1 MKKLSM
7 QRMLFECINF
17 VMALLFVI
25 PLGVLAEQLCHY
37 PLYRCCLIPCL
48 SILGFVLG
56 RISMPRPMGV
66 STALCGIGL
75 VIGVVFALLLT
86 PAGLLIKLL
95 ITLLTAFFSVFFFF
109 SARKAGYTVY
119 APMAVTGILIHV
131 AVLMVCTGLQW
142 PDNVSRLLSWVSIV
156 FFLLT
161 LFAFSAKGL
170 RKSLHKGSGD
180 RRVVYPAG
188 MQMGNFLLVTGF
200 IIVAAF
206 ISNIYPIFHLFSA
219 GFAYVIRALIA
230 FFAFFSSLFD
240 RRTVGVDVDEGVTES
255 VAEESILN
263 AEPKGEASWITTGVE
278 IFAFILVVL
287 FLCYVLYRL
296 IGKLR
301 EHGVQLPGFLRN
313 LKDRFAPV
321 TEEDY
326 VDETESLFDAKEMLG
341 DTRARMKKALSKLR
355 ERPQKLEDFTD
366 PTMKL
371 RFAFQ
376 QMLKKVSARDPSAPA
391 KTPNEILKQE
401 YAGEQDFETFISY
414 YNEARYSK
422 QVPPEDAADCAKH
435 ILKQKL

>member
-1 MKKLSM
+1 
-7 QRMLFECINF
+7 
-17 VMALLFVI
+17 
-25 PLGVLAEQLCHY
+25 
-37 PLYRCCLIPCL
+37 
-48 SILGFVLG
+48 
-56 RISMPRPMGV
+56 
-66 STALCGIGL
+66 
-75 VIGVVFALLLT
+75 
-86 PAGLLIKLL
+86 
-95 ITLLTAFFSVFFFF
+95 
-109 SARKAGYTVY
+109 
-119 APMAVTGILIHV
+119 
-131 AVLMVCTGLQW
+131 
-142 PDNVSRLLSWVSIV
+142 
-156 FFLLT
+156 
-161 LFAFSAKGL
+161 
-170 RKSLHKGSGD
+170 
-180 RRVVYPAG
+180 

-240 RRTVGVDVDEGVTES
+240 RRTVGVDADEGVTES

-376 QMLKKVSARDPSAPA
+376 QMLKKVSARDPPAPQR
-391 KTPNEILKQE
+391 KRPTR
-401 YAGEQDFETFISY
+401 S
-414 YNEARYSK
+414 
-422 QVPPEDAADCAKH
+422 
-435 ILKQKL
+435 